1 MMILVSRCHHSFVFC
16 AMLFPCAYKQLFGID
31 CPLCGGQRSLMLLV
45 DGHWGKS
52 FLMYPPLIPV
62 LLLTGIF
69 AAYLINRNFIR
80 RRFLVRSA
88 TIVLIIVMVNYIF
101 TLAFGHPQ

>member
-1 MMILVSRCHHSFVFC
+1 
-16 AMLFPCAYKQLFGID
+16 MLLPCAYKQLFGID
-31 CPLCGGQRSLMLLV
+31 CPLCGGQRSLVLLMNG
-45 DGHWGKS
+45 DWEKS

-69 AAYLINRNFIR
+69 VAYLINRNFIR

>member
-1 MMILVSRCHHSFVFC
+1 
-16 AMLFPCAYKQLFGID
+16 MLLPCAYKQLFGID
-31 CPLCGGQRSLMLLV
+31 CPLCGGQRSLLLLING
-45 DGHWGKS
+45 DWEKS
-52 FLMYPPLIPV
+52 FLLYPPLIPV
-62 LLLTGIF
+62 LLMIGIF

-101 TLAFGHPQ
+101 TLAFGHLQ

>member
-1 MMILVSRCHHSFVFC
+1 
-16 AMLFPCAYKQLFGID
+16 MLLPCAYKQLFGID
-31 CPLCGGQRSLMLLV
+31 CPLCGGQRSLQLLMN
-45 DGHWGKS
+45 GQFGKS

-62 LLLTGIF
+62 LLLLGIIV
-69 AAYLINRNFIR
+69 AHLVNRNFIS

-101 TLAFGHPQ
+101 TLSFGHLQ